1 MRVSEESRA
10 PSTHA
15 EGHAF
20 AAHGNWRRIAANL
33 LPGVLL
39 PGLIYYAVSRSQPS
53 LVALAAA
60 SAVPALDAVV
70 RMVRR
75 RPQSPY
81 GVFFLAITGVSISL
95 AVWLRSPMFILA
107 KGAVLTGL
115 MGVAFLVSAAIRRP
129 LTRTL
134 ALLLSEECRHARRAK
149 AKAWA
154 HPKITAVFRVLAVGW
169 AVLLLGSA
177 AQQAALILTVPAGTV
192 MAVEPPA
199 QLAFTLVGIV
209 LSVRYVRRVQR
220 AHAEVRLIPA

>member
-1 MRVSEESRA
+1 MQAPEETRV
-10 PSTHA
+10 PSTQGA
-15 EGHAF
+15 DELLP
-20 AAHGNWRRIAANL
+20 AHGNWRRIAANL

-70 RMVRR
+70 RMIRR

-81 GVFFLAITGVSISL
+81 GVFFLAVTGLSISL
-95 AVWLRSPMFILA
+95 AMWLRSPMFILA

-115 MGVAFLVSAAIRRP
+115 MGIAFLVSAAVRRP

-149 AKAWA
+149 ALAWA
-154 HPKITAVFRVLAVGW
+154 HPKVTTVFRVLAVGW
-169 AVLLLGSA
+169 AVLLLVSA
-177 AQQAALILTVPAGTV
+177 AQQAALILTVPPGTV

-209 LSVRYVRRVQR
+209 LSIRYVRRVQR

>member
-1 MRVSEESRA
+1 MRVPEETRA
-10 PSTHA
+10 PSEPSAEHA
-15 EGHAF
+15 LPAQ
-20 AAHGNWRRIAANL
+20 GNWRRIAANL

-60 SAVPALDAVV
+60 SSVPALDAVV
-70 RMVRR
+70 RMIRR

-81 GVFFLAITGVSISL
+81 GVFFLAVTGLSIAL

-115 MGVAFLVSAAIRRP
+115 MGVAFLISAAVRRP
-129 LTRTL
+129 LTRTF

-149 AKAWA
+149 ALAWA
-154 HPKITAVFRVLAVGW
+154 HPKVTAVFRVLAVGW
-169 AVLLLGSA
+169 AILLLVSA
-177 AQQAALILTVPAGTV
+177 GQQAALILTVPPGTV

-199 QLAFTLVGIV
+199 QLLFTVVGIV

-220 AHAEVRLIPA
+220 AHAEVRLIPS